1 VTQLAEPRSTKPI
14 SSAPVPR
21 SEQSGRLPVVVALV
35 LGLLLSGLT
44 QNWASSW
51 KDHNAGAQPAL
62 AERGALGG
70 MDSYALA
77 LMLGGLRGPLVMVL
91 WSKVENQ
98 KIDRD
103 INDLD
108 TMIEWIRLLQPEFD
122 TVHIFQIWNKAYNIS
137 ALMASSASKYQTILD
152 AVDYAQRVDRDRPG
166 DINIMDSLA
175 RVFAEKLGG
184 KNVTE
189 RVFYRKQFREDSMTD
204 KNRGDAYPEDAD
216 HPRMGFKF
224 LGPANGPLLDKANNI
239 DPAFLSA
246 RTPRP
251 AALPAESEWNDGSDF
266 QYLARYQPFPYGI
279 PPSAIGYNYAKRA
292 QVAMTVGGQRPL
304 QTSDTVIDT
313 RPGLLLKQWSQEESD
328 RGITEETRAFG
339 FAANADPTALEGV
352 TAALATDAK
361 IVDPHALDSA
371 IYSYALAV
379 RICDDAAVE
388 YHRHLARPQYINPY
402 QTYTS
407 HLDELQTLKTLSSAD
422 HDFLAAMLPG
432 ADRGKLLTQAA
443 VGYRAA
449 RADYE
454 LLTLKYATEYS
465 VAEPLYLSKHVDLD
479 HLSPDD
485 LHTLFLQAL
494 AEVQRLTVLQ
504 RVNEDTREEYL
515 PYATR
520 ADKRL
525 ATLSAYAAPSVLQIH

>member
-1 VTQLAEPRSTKPI
+1 MTQLAEPRSRQ
-14 SSAPVPR
+14 PVSPPPLR
-21 SEQSGRLPVVVALV
+21 KRAGRLPAVAALIVGLV
-35 LGLLLSGLT
+35 LSGLT
-44 QNWASSW
+44 RNWASDW
-51 KDHNAGAQPAL
+51 KDRKAGAQPAL

-137 ALMASSASKYQTILD
+137 ALMASSASKYETILD
-152 AVDYAQRVDRDRPG
+152 AVDYARRVDRDRPG

-204 KNRGDAYPEDAD
+204 ENRSKVYPEDAD

-224 LGPANGPLLDKANNI
+224 LGPKNGPLLDQNNNF
-239 DPAFLSA
+239 DPVFLA
-246 RTPRP
+246 HRTPRP
-251 AALPAESEWNDGSDF
+251 ANLPSDSEWNDGSDF
-266 QYLARYQPFPYGI
+266 QYIARYQPFPYGI
-279 PPSAIGYNYAKRA
+279 PPTAIGYNYAKRA

-339 FAANADPTALEGV
+339 LSATADPSALEAV
-352 TAALATDAK
+352 TAGLATDAK
-361 IVDPHALDSA
+361 IADSRALESA
-371 IYSYALAV
+371 IYSYALSM
-379 RICDDAAVE
+379 RICDDALVE
-388 YHRHLARPQYINPY
+388 YHRHLARPQYVNPY

-407 HLDELQTLKTLSSAD
+407 HLDELQTLKTLSGAD
-422 HDFLAAMLPG
+422 RDFLAAMLPG
-432 ADRGKLLTQAA
+432 ADRGKLFAQSAA
-443 VGYRAA
+443 GYRTA

-454 LLTLKYATEYS
+454 RLILKYATEYS
-465 VAEPLYLSKHVDLD
+465 VAEPLYLSKHIDVD
-479 HLSPDD
+479 HLNPDD
-485 LHTLFLQAL
+485 LHTLFEQTL
-494 AEVQRLTVLQ
+494 AAVQKLPVLQ
-504 RVNEDTREEYL
+504 RVNEDMREEYL

-520 ADKRL
+520 ADARL
-525 ATLSAYAAPSVLQIH
+525 QTLAAYTAPSVLQIH